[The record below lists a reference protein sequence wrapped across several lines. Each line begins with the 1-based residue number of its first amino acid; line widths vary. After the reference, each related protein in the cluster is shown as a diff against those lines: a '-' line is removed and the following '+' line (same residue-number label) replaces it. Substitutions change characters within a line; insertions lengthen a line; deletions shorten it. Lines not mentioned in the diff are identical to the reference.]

1 MHVDPITRAD
11 LSIFH
16 AEEKFSV
23 FHRLNFTRTDGG
35 REELRKLFEHPLSS
49 RTQIEQRQQF
59 LQQLSQV
66 LDRWPKQ
73 ISNGTLHV
81 VEKWLEYPLDPIS
94 ENPASLSNLLYRWL
108 HPADHSMIRYSLPHL
123 IDLILGCHQI
133 IDLVQSL
140 PSKHPLQP
148 ELSRMERILKKT
160 ELHKIGQADRSA
172 RTPLLTSLQWARI
185 TRYSAKDSLHELLNL
200 YYQMDAW
207 YSMARATQEL
217 QLTFP
222 IFRESDSPYF
232 TTQQLTH
239 IQLDEPVGYDLLLD
253 KHHRLLFLTGAN
265 MAGKSTLIKSIGI
278 AVYLAHLGM
287 GVPAR
292 YMELSVFDGLL
303 SNVTIS
309 DNVVRGESYFFN
321 EVQRIKKTLEHMMDG
336 RKWLV
341 LIDELFKGTNVED
354 ARRCSLAVIQG
365 IVHLPKALT
374 ILSTHLYEIADSLQQ
389 ESGIQYRYFE
399 TEVKPDALHFSYQLK
414 EGVSQDRIGYRILER
429 EGVAALLQKIQ
440 RNIDS

>member
-1 MHVDPITRAD
+1 
-11 LSIFH
+11 
-16 AEEKFSV
+16 
-23 FHRLNFTRTDGG
+23 
-35 REELRKLFEHPLSS
+35 
-49 RTQIEQRQQF
+49 
-59 LQQLSQV
+59 
-66 LDRWPKQ
+66 
-73 ISNGTLHV
+73 
-81 VEKWLEYPLDPIS
+81 
-94 ENPASLSNLLYRWL
+94 
-108 HPADHSMIRYSLPHL
+108 
-123 IDLILGCHQI
+123 
-133 IDLVQSL
+133 
-140 PSKHPLQP
+140 
-148 ELSRMERILKKT
+148 
-160 ELHKIGQADRSA
+160 
-172 RTPLLTSLQWARI
+172 
-185 TRYSAKDSLHELLNL
+185 
-200 YYQMDAW
+200 
-207 YSMARATQEL
+207 MARATQEL

-222 IFRESDSPYF
+222 IFRESDTPYF
-232 TTQQLTH
+232 ITQQLTH
-239 IQLDEPVGYDLLLD
+239 IQLDEPVGYDLQLD

-309 DNVVRGESYFFN
+309 DNIVRGESYFFN
-321 EVQRIKKTLEHMMDG
+321 EVQRVKKTLEHMMDG

-389 ESGIQYRYFE
+389 ESGILYRYFE
-399 TEVKPDALHFSYQLK
+399 TEVKPDTLHFSYQLK